1 MSQTPGWFPILV
13 MTVVVLAAVFGSRIV
28 ASVLQ
33 ELFPHMPQR
42 AVDVLS
48 PLLPL
53 ALAGFALLGLIRW
66 RRWT

>member
-1 MSQTPGWFPILV
+1 MSQTPGWFLPLV
-13 MTVVVLAAVFGSRIV
+13 ITIGILAAVFGSRIV

-33 ELFPHMPQR
+33 DLFPHMPQL
-42 AVDVLS
+42 AVTLLS

-53 ALAGFALLGLIRW
+53 ALAGLALLGLIRW